1 MRLWS
6 IHPRFLDTQGLLA
19 LWREGLLAKKVL
31 EGKTKGYTAHPQLRR
46 FRNYHEPLAAI
57 NSFLYYVLTEAL
69 ARGFQFDK
77 NKIDAPSPLF
87 QVIPVTDGQIA
98 FEINHLAAKLS
109 KRDVERHRIL
119 RDSAHND
126 ELLCNPVFYVVSGG
140 IEEWEK
146 TAEPRRFPLCRLRRT
161 YL

>member
-6 IHPRFLDTQGLLA
+6 LHPRFLDTQGLLA

-46 FRNYHEPLAAI
+46 FSNYHDPLAAI
-57 NSFLYYVLTEAL
+57 NSFLYYVHAEAV
-69 ARGFQFDK
+69 ARGYHFNK

-98 FEINHLAAKLS
+98 FEISHLAAKLS
-109 KRDVERHRIL
+109 KRDRERCRIL
-119 RDSAHND
+119 RDSAQNT
-126 ELLCNPVFYVVSGG
+126 ELLCNPVFCIVPGG

-146 TAEPRRFPLCRLRRT
+146 SSEPRHIGCAG
-161 YL
+161 